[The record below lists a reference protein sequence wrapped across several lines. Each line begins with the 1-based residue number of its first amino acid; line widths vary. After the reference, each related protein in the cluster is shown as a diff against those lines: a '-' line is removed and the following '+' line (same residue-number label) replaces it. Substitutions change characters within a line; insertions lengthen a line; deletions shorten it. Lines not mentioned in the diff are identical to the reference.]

1 MDIRYSRQT
10 ILQQIGEEGQK
21 ILKKSKVVIVGCG
34 ALGTN
39 ISNILARAGIGN
51 LHIIDRD
58 VVELNNLQRQILFD
72 EQDIGTAK
80 VIAAVK
86 KLGKINSEIEIV
98 PFIVDLNNNNIEA
111 FIEESDLVL
120 DATDNFQTRMI
131 INDACIKN
139 EIPWIYTGVIKT
151 HGMTMNILPEG
162 PCFQCVL
169 PSIPDPGSTPTC
181 ETAGI
186 LNTIVNIMASIESTE
201 AIKILLNRDIEK
213 SLVFYDVWNHQFERV
228 DVKKDN
234 GCECCV
240 KKNFKFLETEKREM
254 ILELCDNAIQIFPP
268 TETKIN
274 LKKIAENLKNKVTE
288 LTFSEFV
295 LMFQAENKKI
305 TIFEDGRALIK
316 GTGDKGIAKSIY
328 SRYLGL

>member
-181 ETAGI
+181 ETAGV